1 MIKARHYLI
10 IITVIVIVELM
21 LNGGCAKKLDAP
33 VFVKNLVCSCDM
45 DAEVEFITN
54 NNYKLKVKDIEIPD
68 MPENLSLDFYDEEI
82 EEWSKYDIHNLSFG
96 IGTDELSEDGGL
108 KEDFIFHEIIV
119 KWEDGTETK
128 ADIGT
133 IHMTANS
140 EDFLLDNTGTQHA
153 YPSDDIIETQE
164 FFVATKEMNITD
176 ISIPYFNKIP
186 GFITDIYFNGEPIE
200 SISEESPIAAK
211 KGDQYELT
219 YTIDNSAQKQYGRI
233 FIEGVITGKTSD
245 GERFLD
251 KFYING
257 SVGRHM
263 PDWAEEQIA
272 NEK

>member
-1 MIKARHYLI
+1 MKKRYYLI
-10 IITVIVIVELM
+10 MAVILVLVIVL
-21 LNGGCAKKLDAP
+21 LNGGIPKKLDSP

-68 MPENLSLDFYDEEI
+68 MPDGLHLDFYDEQVD
-82 EEWSKYDIHNLSFG
+82 EWSKYDVHVINFG
-96 IGTDELSEDGGL
+96 IGADELSEDGGL

-140 EDFLLDNTGTQHA
+140 KDFLLDNIGTEHA
-153 YPSDDIIETQE
+153 YPSDNIIETKE
-164 FFVATKEMNITD
+164 FFVATQKMNITD
-176 ISIPYFNKIP
+176 ISIPYSNKVP
-186 GFITDIYFNGEPIE
+186 DFITDIYFNGESIE
-200 SISEESPIAAK
+200 SISEETPVTVK
-211 KGDQYELT
+211 KGDQCELT
-219 YTIDNSAQKQYGRI
+219 YTIDNSEQKQYGRI

-245 GERFLD
+245 GESFLD